1 MVPLKI
7 RRSKVLT
14 LKIKDVR
21 TSDGNE
27 YQLTGMYFSSR
38 DHTMKFLHQ
47 HLPILA
53 NLVKSV
59 HKVLLD
65 M

>member
-1 MVPLKI
+1 MFMVPLKI

-27 YQLTGMYFSSR
+27 YQLTGLYLRARSISAGM
-38 DHTMKFLHQ
+38 MI
-47 HLPILA
+47 P
-53 NLVKSV
+53 
-59 HKVLLD
+59 
-65 M
+65 